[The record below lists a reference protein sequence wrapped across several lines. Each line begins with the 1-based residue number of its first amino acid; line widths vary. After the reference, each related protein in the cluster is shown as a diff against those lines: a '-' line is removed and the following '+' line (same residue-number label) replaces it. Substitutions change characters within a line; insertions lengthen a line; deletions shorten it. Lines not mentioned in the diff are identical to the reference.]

1 MSVPNDAAD
10 HRTLRRG
17 ALVFAGGFL
26 VHNADHVRR
35 HLDGISEHVVWA
47 GTVVAMV
54 GAVVLTLV
62 ATRHPLAPFAA
73 AAAGFGI
80 ALGVTAT
87 HLLPQWG
94 AFSDP
99 LPGGDVDLATWVAV
113 LAEVAGA
120 LVLGAAGLSILR
132 RDGYTLPRYQSV
144 GA

>member
-1 MSVPNDAAD
+1 MPVPTDPAD
-10 HRTLRRG
+10 HPALRR
-17 ALVFAGGFL
+17 AAVVFALGFL

-35 HLDGISEHVVWA
+35 HLGDISEHVVWA

-54 GAVVLTLV
+54 GAAVLTLI

-87 HLLPQWG
+87 HLLPQWS

-99 LPGGDVDLATWVAV
+99 LPGGEVDLATWVAV

-120 LVLGAAGLSILR
+120 LVLGASGLAILR
-132 RDGYTLPRYQSV
+132 RDGYAVPRYQSV